1 MNNLDSIKGYNL
13 DWNPMTA
20 DGYSHEKNEAI
31 LVFNFDITSPDKII
45 NVIQYSVGRAIWCCK
60 NFPAE
65 VKIKMAFDF
74 RGQGIIVSKTRSL
87 KNKIIEII
95 EKLKITNQIS
105 IEFLI

>member
-1 MNNLDSIKGYNL
+1 M
-13 DWNPMTA
+13 A
-20 DGYSHEKNEAI
+20 DVVFIFYSLGGGTGGTMGSFIAEEMADD
-31 LVFNFDITSPDKII
+31 FPDKII